1 LLKESLFD
9 RVPTCILTSAT
20 LTVAESFTY
29 FRDRIGMKEGD
40 EFTLS
45 TEFNLRNQT
54 MLYVPKRMPDY
65 RHPTYLARAVEE
77 VKNILNASQG
87 RAFVLFTSYQ
97 QMLAVYDQ
105 VSRDVRFPCL
115 LQTRSGGKSRL
126 LDEFRITP
134 NAVLFGTSSFWQGV
148 DVKGESLSA
157 VIIDK
162 LPFQVPSDPL
172 VSARV
177 ARVEREGG
185 NPFSDYQ
192 VPHAVLRLKQGLGRL
207 IRSRS
212 DRGILSILDSRLSTK
227 GYGKLFM
234 ASLPNY
240 AVTENIEDLVDFMK
254 EGSPA

>member
-1 LLKESLFD
+1 
-9 RVPTCILTSAT
+9 
-20 LTVAESFTY
+20 
-29 FRDRIGMKEGD
+29 
-40 EFTLS
+40 
-45 TEFNLRNQT
+45 
-54 MLYVPKRMPDY
+54 
-65 RHPTYLARAVEE
+65 
-77 VKNILNASQG
+77 
-87 RAFVLFTSYQ
+87 
-97 QMLAVYDQ
+97 
-105 VSRDVRFPCL
+105 
-115 LQTRSGGKSRL
+115 L

-207 IRSRS
+207 IRSKS

-234 ASLPNY
+234 SLPITPGKSGRPGGVHEGRLCASRKYSLACRGVSHVGKPCVFVRLTGCSLRCVWCDTKY
-240 AVTENIEDLVDFMK
+240 AFGGQEMTLR
-254 EGSPA
+254 A